1 LPTATLSPKRQATVI
16 RAASSVA
23 KLPAASD
30 RTVTMRY
37 AIVTDTYPP
46 DINGVALTLQSYVR
60 GLRARGHEVEVVRPA
75 RAGEPPGADARSLRL
90 RGLRVP
96 RYPGLRL
103 ALPAGQRLRARWR
116 DARPD
121 AIYVATEGPLG
132 WSALNAAQALDIP
145 VVTALHTRFDLYM
158 GAYGV
163 PWLQPT
169 ALSWM
174 RRFHARADATLVATR
189 ASADELREAGI
200 GHPVVLS
207 RAVDCAQFDPA
218 RRDAALR
225 HAWGVDDDGLVAIH
239 VGRIAAEK
247 NLGLAV
253 RAFRALQA
261 ERPDARMVF
270 VGDGPQR
277 GALQAANPD
286 FIFCGSQ
293 RGDELGRHFASAD
306 LFLFPSR
313 SETFGNVVLESM
325 ACGVPQ
331 VAFDHGAATEH
342 LCDGFQGARIAG
354 DDEDAFVAAAVELAN
369 DPATRRAMALAG
381 REAMRRLTPAH
392 VADDLDA
399 LLAGLRSGAPGMRR
413 PLPAPTDAE
422 DADARA
428 AA

>member
-1 LPTATLSPKRQATVI
+1 
-16 RAASSVA
+16 
-23 KLPAASD
+23 
-30 RTVTMRY
+30 MRY
-37 AIVTDTYPP
+37 AIVTDTYTP

-60 GLRARGHEVEVVRPA
+60 GLRARGHTVDVVRPA
-75 RAGEPPGADARSLRL
+75 RIGEPPGGDATTLRI

-103 ALPAGQRLRARWR
+103 GFPAGRQLRKRWG

-145 VVTALHTRFDLYM
+145 VVTALHTRFDIYM

-163 PWLQPT
+163 PWLQPA

-174 RRFHARADATLVATR
+174 RRFHARADATLVATQ
-189 ASADELREAGI
+189 ALGAELRAAGI

-225 HAWGVDDDGLVAIH
+225 AEWGVADDALVAIH
-239 VGRIAAEK
+239 VGRVAAEK

-270 VGDGPQR
+270 VGDGPER
-277 GALQAANPD
+277 AALQRANPD
-286 FIFCGSQ
+286 FIFAGSQ
-293 RGDELGRHFASAD
+293 RGDALGRHFASAD

-342 LCDGFQGARIAG
+342 LCDGHHGARIAG
-354 DDEDAFVAAAVELAN
+354 DDEDAFIAAAVTLSTDAAARREMGLAAR
-369 DPATRRAMALAG
+369 D
-381 REAMRRLTPAH
+381 AMRRLTPAR

-399 LLAGLRSGAPGMRR
+399 LLAGLRGRAAGPRVS
-413 PLPAPTDAE
+413 LPAPTDAE
-422 DADARA
+422 DADARHA
-428 AA
+428 A

>member
-1 LPTATLSPKRQATVI
+1 
-16 RAASSVA
+16 
-23 KLPAASD
+23 
-30 RTVTMRY
+30 MRY
-37 AIVTDTYPP
+37 AIVTDTYTP

-60 GLRARGHEVEVVRPA
+60 GLRARGHEVEVIRPA
-75 RAGEPPGADARSLRL
+75 RIGEPPGGDASTLRV
-90 RGLRVP
+90 RGIRVP

-103 ALPAGQRLRARWR
+103 AFPAGQRLRQRWH

-158 GAYGV
+158 SAYGV
-163 PWLQPT
+163 PWLQPA

-174 RRFHARADATLVATR
+174 RRFHARADATLVATQ
-189 ASADELREAGI
+189 ALATELREAGI

-218 RRDAALR
+218 RRDTALR
-225 HAWGVDDDGLVAIH
+225 TQWGVADDGLVAIH

-253 RAFRALQA
+253 RAFRALQV

-270 VGDGPQR
+270 VGDGPER
-277 GALQAANPD
+277 AALQAAHPD
-286 FIFCGSQ
+286 FIFTGPQ
-293 RGDELGRHFASAD
+293 RGDDLGRHFASAD

-342 LCDGFQGARIAG
+342 LCDGHHGARIAG
-354 DDEDAFVAAAVELAN
+354 DDENAFVAAAVALSS
-369 DPATRRAMALAG
+369 DPATRRVMGLSA

-399 LLAGLRSGAPGMRR
+399 LLTGLRGRDADARAA
-413 PLPAPTDAE
+413 LPAKTVAE
-422 DADARA
+422 DADARHA
-428 AA
+428 A

>member
-1 LPTATLSPKRQATVI
+1 
-16 RAASSVA
+16 
-23 KLPAASD
+23 
-30 RTVTMRY
+30 MRY

-46 DINGVALTLQSYVR
+46 DINGVALTLQSYAR
-60 GLRARGHEVEVVRPA
+60 GLQARGHEVEIVRPA
-75 RAGEPPGADARSLRL
+75 RPGEPPGADLHGVRI
-90 RGLRVP
+90 RGVRVP

-116 DARPD
+116 HQRPD

-145 VVTALHTRFDLYM
+145 VVTALHTRFDIYM
-158 GAYGV
+158 GAYGA
-163 PWLQPT
+163 PWLQPA

-189 ASADELREAGI
+189 ALAAELRDAGI
-200 GHPVVLS
+200 GHPVVLA
-207 RAVDCAQFDPA
+207 RAVDCAQFDPLL
-218 RRDAALR
+218 RDNALR
-225 HAWGVDDDGLVAIH
+225 AQWSATEHGLVAIH

-247 NLGLAV
+247 NLYLAV

-261 ERPDARMVF
+261 TRPDARMVF

-277 GALQAANPD
+277 EALQLANPD

-293 RGDELGRHFASAD
+293 RGDDLGRHFASAD

-325 ACGVPQ
+325 ASGVPQ

-342 LCDGFQGARIAG
+342 LRDGLHGARIDG
-354 DDEDAFVAAAVELAN
+354 DDEAAFVDAAVRLAG
-369 DPATRRAMALAG
+369 DSDARRAMGLAA
-381 REAMRRLTPAH
+381 RASMLRLTPAQ

-399 LLAGLRSGAPGMRR
+399 LLSGLRAPSDIF
-413 PLPAPTDAE
+413 PPQTAE

>member
-1 LPTATLSPKRQATVI
+1 
-16 RAASSVA
+16 
-23 KLPAASD
+23 
-30 RTVTMRY
+30 MRY

-46 DINGVALTLQSYVR
+46 DINGVALTLQSYAR
-60 GLRARGHEVEVVRPA
+60 GLRARGHEVEVVRPT
-75 RAGEPPGADARSLRL
+75 RIGEPPGSDAQSLRI
-90 RGLRVP
+90 RGMRVP

-145 VVTALHTRFDLYM
+145 VVTALHTRFDIYM

-163 PWLQPT
+163 PWLQPA

-174 RRFHARADATLVATR
+174 RRFHARADATLVATQ
-189 ASADELREAGI
+189 ALALELREAGI
-200 GHPVVLS
+200 GRPVVLS

-218 RRDAALR
+218 RRDPALR
-225 HAWGVDDDGLVAIH
+225 RAWGVDEDGLVAIH

-261 ERPDARMVF
+261 ERPEARMVF
-270 VGDGPQR
+270 VGDGPER
-277 GALQAANPD
+277 NALQAANPD
-286 FIFCGSQ
+286 FIFSGSQ
-293 RGDELGRHFASAD
+293 RGDDLGRHFASAD

-342 LCDGFQGARIAG
+342 LGDGIQGARIAG
-354 DDEDAFVAAAVELAN
+354 EDEEAFVSAAVALAQN
-369 DPATRRAMALAG
+369 PTVRRAMGLAG
-381 REAMRRLTPAH
+381 RDGMRRLTPAH

-399 LLAGLRSGAPGMRR
+399 LLAGLRGRQSDTRI

-422 DADARA
+422 DADGRA

>member
-1 LPTATLSPKRQATVI
+1 
-16 RAASSVA
+16 
-23 KLPAASD
+23 
-30 RTVTMRY
+30 MRY

-60 GLRARGHEVEVVRPA
+60 GLRARGHAVEVIRPA
-75 RAGEPPGADARSLRL
+75 RAGEPPGADAQSLRI

-103 ALPAGQRLRARWR
+103 ALPAGQRLRTRWR
-116 DARPD
+116 AARPD

-145 VVTALHTRFDLYM
+145 VVTALHTRFDIYM

-163 PWLQPT
+163 PWLQPA

-174 RRFHARADATLVATR
+174 RRFHARADATLVATQ
-189 ASADELREAGI
+189 ALALELREAGI

-218 RRDAALR
+218 RRDAHLR
-225 HAWGVDDDGLVAIH
+225 AQWGIDDTGLVAIH

-270 VGDGPQR
+270 VGDGPER
-277 GALQAANPD
+277 TALQAAHPD
-286 FIFCGSQ
+286 FIFSGAQ

-342 LCDGFQGARIAG
+342 LCDGVQGARIDG
-354 DDEDAFVAAAVELAN
+354 DDEDAFVTAAVALAQN
-369 DPATRRAMALAG
+369 PTTRRAMGLAG
-381 REAMRRLTPAH
+381 RDAMRRLTPAH

-399 LLAGLRSGAPGMRR
+399 LLSGLRGAAPDARAQ
-413 PLPAPTDAE
+413 LPSPTDAE

>member
-1 LPTATLSPKRQATVI
+1 
-16 RAASSVA
+16 
-23 KLPAASD
+23 
-30 RTVTMRY
+30 MRY

-46 DINGVALTLQSYVR
+46 DINGVALTLQSYAR
-60 GLRARGHEVEVVRPA
+60 GLQARGHGLEIIRPA
-75 RAGEPPGADARSLRL
+75 RADEPPGADAQGMRI
-90 RGLRVP
+90 RGIGIP

-103 ALPAGQRLRARWR
+103 ALPAGRGLRARWR
-116 DARPD
+116 AQRPH

-132 WSALNAAQALDIP
+132 WSALNAAQALGIP
-145 VVTALHTRFDLYM
+145 AVTALHTRFDLYM
-158 GAYGV
+158 GAYGA
-163 PWLQPT
+163 PWLQPA

-189 ASADELREAGI
+189 ALAAELREAGI
-200 GHPVVLS
+200 GHPVVLA

-218 RRDAALR
+218 RRDATLR
-225 HAWGVDDDGLVAIH
+225 AQWGAAAQGLVAIH

-247 NLGLAV
+247 NLDLAV

-261 ERPDARMVF
+261 TRPDARMVF

-277 GALQAANPD
+277 EALQGANPD
-286 FIFCGSQ
+286 FVFCGAQ

-325 ACGVPQ
+325 ASGVAQ

-342 LCDGFQGARIAG
+342 LVDGLHGARIGG
-354 DDEDAFVAAAVELAN
+354 DDEAAFVDAALRLAGDAGN
-369 DPATRRAMALAG
+369 RRAMGRAG
-381 REAMRRLTPAH
+381 RTSMLRLTPAQ

-399 LLAGLRSGAPGMRR
+399 LLSGLRARADTAHT
-413 PLPAPTDAE
+413 LTAE
-422 DADARA
+422 EADARA

>member
-1 LPTATLSPKRQATVI
+1 
-16 RAASSVA
+16 
-23 KLPAASD
+23 
-30 RTVTMRY
+30 MRY
-37 AIVTDTYPP
+37 AIVTDTYTP

-60 GLRARGHEVEVVRPA
+60 GLRARGHTVDVVRPA
-75 RAGEPPGADARSLRL
+75 RLGEPPGGDATTLRSR
-90 RGLRVP
+90 RRRVP

-103 ALPAGQRLRARWR
+103 GFPAGRQLRKRWG

-145 VVTALHTRFDLYM
+145 VVTALHTRFDIYM

-163 PWLQPT
+163 PWLQPA

-174 RRFHARADATLVATR
+174 RRFHARADATLVATQ
-189 ASADELREAGI
+189 ALAAELRAAGI

-225 HAWGVDDDGLVAIH
+225 AEWGVADDALVAIH
-239 VGRIAAEK
+239 VGRVAAEK

-270 VGDGPQR
+270 VGDGPER
-277 GALQAANPD
+277 AALQRANPD
-286 FIFCGSQ
+286 FIFAGSQ
-293 RGDELGRHFASAD
+293 RGDALGRHFASAD

-342 LCDGFQGARIAG
+342 LCDGRHGARIAG
-354 DDEDAFVAAAVELAN
+354 DDEDAFIAAAVTLSTDAAARREMGLAAR
-369 DPATRRAMALAG
+369 D
-381 REAMRRLTPAH
+381 AMRRLTPAR

-399 LLAGLRSGAPGMRR
+399 LLAGLRGRAAGPRVS
-413 PLPAPTDAE
+413 LPAPTDAE
-422 DADARA
+422 DADARHA
-428 AA
+428 A

>member
-1 LPTATLSPKRQATVI
+1 
-16 RAASSVA
+16 
-23 KLPAASD
+23 
-30 RTVTMRY
+30 MRY

-46 DINGVALTLQSYVR
+46 DINGVALTLQSYVQ
-60 GLRARGHEVEVVRPA
+60 GLRARGHEVEIVRPA
-75 RAGEPPGADARSLRL
+75 RVGEPPGADAQSLRI

-116 DARPD
+116 AARPD

-145 VVTALHTRFDLYM
+145 VLTALHTRFDLYM

-163 PWLQPT
+163 PWLQPA

-174 RRFHARADATLVATR
+174 RRFHARAEATLVATR
-189 ASADELREAGI
+189 ALALELREAGI

-218 RRDAALR
+218 RRDLALR
-225 HAWGVDDDGLVAIH
+225 QAWGVDENGLVAIH

-270 VGDGPQR
+270 VGDGPER
-277 GALQAANPD
+277 SALQAANPD
-286 FIFCGSQ
+286 FIFSGSQ
-293 RGDELGRHFASAD
+293 RGDDLGRHFASAD

-331 VAFDHGAATEH
+331 VAFDHGATEH

-354 DDEDAFVAAAVELAN
+354 DDEDAFVAAAIGLAQ
-369 DPATRRAMALAG
+369 DPSTRRAMGLAG

-399 LLAGLRSGAPGMRR
+399 LLAGLRGSAPDAHT
-413 PLPAPTDAE
+413 PLSAPTDAE
-422 DADARA
+422 DADGRA